1 MTDVGG
7 AVPDEPDHEITLSWI
22 RAYPGVVAYAPL
34 PPSGRYPRDG
44 RGRPRPRLARLR
56 AADPIA
62 APRPPD
68 QLLSDSDWSWVIRGE
83 HRWASVSAR
92 FGPDAPRIMLEL
104 AAAGCVTIG
113 YALDGNALAQPPR
126 RVYPHPDLAAAELER
141 RNRRRG
147 DASSLRA
154 QADKVAADIA
164 EVWPDVERALRGTD
178 HPDRLQWALHAAL
191 DLAEGRAPRLPPGV
205 RAESRPR
212 HESP

>member
-1 MTDVGG
+1 VTDAGGADGADNADVGG
-7 AVPDEPDHEITLSWI
+7 AVPDGPDHEITLSWI

-83 HRWASVSAR
+83 HRWSSVSAR

-113 YALDGNALAQPPR
+113 YALEGNALAQPPR
-126 RVYPHPDLAAAELER
+126 RVYPHLDLAAAAAPPIAAPATVVALTSQIRSTPTR
-141 RNRRRG
+141 RTRMKTPCGATRT
-147 DASSLRA
+147 SL
-154 QADKVAADIA
+154 I
-164 EVWPDVERALRGTD
+164 T
-178 HPDRLQWALHAAL
+178 
-191 DLAEGRAPRLPPGV
+191 
-205 RAESRPR
+205 SRP
-212 HESP
+212 